1 MAVQFV
7 QPYRFTNAQYRRMAE
22 IGLIPG
28 HGTELIDGVVV
39 EGTRPFLFSSEDYF
53 RLGEEGILDEDDR
66 VELFDGEIIAM
77 SPIGGRHSKCVARL
91 IKLLGPRVGD
101 GELRI
106 QDVLHLRKGRE
117 PQPDAAIY
125 RLQAD
130 GDGDDDDSQPT
141 AADALLVVEVAES
154 SLLFD
159 RTVKMEEYAGA
170 GIPEYWLVD
179 LRRNV
184 VVVASN
190 PVGTQFMDVHEY
202 SSGDRW
208 KSPALGD
215 YWISVEDVLGRPRKR

>member
-7 QPYRFTNAQYRRMAE
+7 QPYRFTEEQYRRMAE
-22 IGLIPG
+22 IGVIPE

-77 SPIGGRHSKCVARL
+77 SPISGRHSKCVARL

-125 RLQAD
+125 RLRD
-130 GDGDDDDSQPT
+130 DEDGDDDNQPT
-141 AADALLVVEVAES
+141 AADALLVVEVADS

-159 RTVKMEEYAGA
+159 RTVKMEE
-170 GIPEYWLVD
+170 
-179 LRRNV
+179 
-184 VVVASN
+184 
-190 PVGTQFMDVHEY
+190 
-202 SSGDRW
+202 
-208 KSPALGD
+208 
-215 YWISVEDVLGRPRKR
+215 